1 MVQMLRLLQVSL
13 LQVSLRPVARRAD
26 AMDRMR
32 SCDVGVLDRT
42 VILELDPYVSFFC
55 VVLSGACVRD
65 IVDDLPAVTPVHRGP
80 RNLCDRPTLFRPASR
95 RSEIGIWEKIY
106 KTQTKTQPC
115 HTRWSI

>member
-42 VILELDPYVSFFC
+42 VILELDPYVSFFG

-65 IVDDLPAVTPVHRGP
+65 IVDDLPAVTPVRP
-80 RNLCDRPTLFRPASR
+80 RSAQFL
-95 RSEIGIWEKIY
+95 
-106 KTQTKTQPC
+106 
-115 HTRWSI
+115 

>member
-42 VILELDPYVSFFC
+42 VILELDPYVSFFG